1 MKGRITALLADEN
14 ADLLVTVK
22 IDKSDR
28 KTLRETVA
36 RLREGDVELE
46 LKKYIEK
53 RSLSA
58 NAYFWVLCGKV
69 AEKMGIDKDEVYQAH
84 IVRQGIYKV
93 VEINNDAAD
102 TFIHAWGM
110 NGTGW
115 LCEKTSVG
123 AERTTINAF
132 YGSSVYNKKQMAR
145 LIDGLVQDA
154 QAIGIET
161 KTPEEIANM
170 INLMEVNNNEK

>member
-14 ADLLVTVK
+14 ADLMVTVK
-22 IDKSDR
+22 IDKQDR

-36 RLREGDVELE
+36 RLREGDVEIS
-46 LKKYIEK
+46 LKIYIEK
-53 RSLSA
+53 RTLSA

-69 AEKMGIDKDEVYQAH
+69 AEALGVDKDEVYQAH
-84 IVRQGIYKV
+84 IMRQGIYKV

-115 LCEKTSVG
+115 LCEKTNIG
-123 AERTTINAF
+123 AERTTLRAY

-154 QAIGIET
+154 QNIGVET
-161 KTPEEIANM
+161 KTPEEIAKM
-170 INLMEVNNNEK
+170 LNLMEAQNV